1 MMNQTKETEIIQHTN
16 MNYLEIFLVEMTSRG
31 PHGHD
36 DLELGILLK
45 GSVTLFIEQEQ
56 YELKAGDLYIIN
68 RCQLHSFS
76 SAGAANLILA
86 FQISSNF
93 YRKLNHQ
100 FTFLQFHN
108 NIIRSGHLHQTLH
121 RTLMDCA
128 DCYFANGAYYELR
141 CAGLIMD
148 ALYML
153 AQSTHCIRTTE
164 QEFRTTQNNSRRINR
179 IIDYISEHYMEKI
192 SLEDIAA
199 SEGIT
204 SYHTSHFIKKVLGI
218 SFQECL
224 ANIRFEHA
232 LQLMNKTD
240 LNLLD
245 ICMESGFSSSKYLNE
260 MFEKK
265 LGCSAK
271 EYQKKKDKPSYIE
284 NVLPLDNHQKRCSFE
299 QSAMMF
305 GKLNSVL

>member
-1 MMNQTKETEIIQHTN
+1 MKQTKETEIIQHTN

-36 DLELGILLK
+36 DLEIGILLK
-45 GSVTLFIEQEQ
+45 GSMILFIDREQ

-68 RCQLHSFS
+68 RYQLHSFS
-76 SAGAANLILA
+76 NTGAANLILA

-100 FTFLQFHN
+100 FTFLRFHN
-108 NIIRSGHLHQTLH
+108 NIIRSGHLYQTLYH
-121 RTLMDCA
+121 TLMECA
-128 DCYFANGAYYELR
+128 GCYFANGAYYELK
-141 CAGLIMD
+141 CAGLILS

-153 AQSTHCIRTTE
+153 ACSTHCIPTTE
-164 QEFRTTQNNSRRINR
+164 QEFRTTQNNSQRISR

-199 SEGIT
+199 LEGIT
-204 SYHTSHFIKKVLGI
+204 SYHTSHFIKQVLGI

-224 ANIRFEHA
+224 ANTRFEHA
-232 LQLMNKTD
+232 LQLMNKTE

-245 ICMESGFSSSKYLNE
+245 ICMETGFSSSKYLNE

-265 LGCSAK
+265 LGCSAR
-271 EYQKKKDKPSYIE
+271 EYQKKKDKPSCIE
-284 NVLPLDNHQKRCSFE
+284 KALPLDNHQKRFSYE

-305 GKLNSVL
+305 HKMTSIL